1 MKLIASSSYL
11 PNKIVMNKELSEKLG
26 VTEEFIEKRTGIK
39 QRYFT
44 ENETIEE
51 MAIKATEKL
60 IEKTKISIETI
71 DLIIVATTSTNKIMP
86 GISNYVQKELKIPK
100 CICLDILA
108 GCAGYINAVDIA
120 QLYMKA
126 GKVKRAIIIGADILS
141 KCTNE
146 SDVGTA
152 IILADGM
159 GATLYEAS
167 DNLYYS
173 NIQSIPDNNDIL
185 EYNLNN
191 KIKMDGLAIYKYAV
205 TETVKN
211 IQQLLLE
218 ANEKIENIK
227 YIIPHQSNLKIILAI
242 ASRLKIE
249 REKIFTNIETV
260 GNTFCASIPIALEQ
274 ILDNNLLNQGDKIIL
289 LGYGGGL
296 NTGSILLEGAVVSTS
311 HTNRNKIKI
320 DV

>member
-108 GCAGYINAVDIA
+108 G
-120 QLYMKA
+120 
-126 GKVKRAIIIGADILS
+126 
-141 KCTNE
+141 
-146 SDVGTA
+146 
-152 IILADGM
+152 
-159 GATLYEAS
+159 
-167 DNLYYS
+167 
-173 NIQSIPDNNDIL
+173 
-185 EYNLNN
+185 
-191 KIKMDGLAIYKYAV
+191 
-205 TETVKN
+205 
-211 IQQLLLE
+211 
-218 ANEKIENIK
+218 
-227 YIIPHQSNLKIILAI
+227 
-242 ASRLKIE
+242 
-249 REKIFTNIETV
+249 
-260 GNTFCASIPIALEQ
+260 
-274 ILDNNLLNQGDKIIL
+274 
-289 LGYGGGL
+289 
-296 NTGSILLEGAVVSTS
+296 
-311 HTNRNKIKI
+311 
-320 DV
+320 

>member
-39 QRYFT
+39 QRYLA

-51 MAIKATEKL
+51 MVIKATEKL
-60 IEKTKISIETI
+60 IEKTKISIEAI

-86 GISNYVQKELKIPK
+86 GISNHVQKKLKIPK

-152 IILADGM
+152 IILADGV

-173 NIQSIPDNNDIL
+173 NIQAIPDINDIL
-185 EYNLNN
+185 EYKLNN

-205 TETVKN
+205 TDTVKN
-211 IQQLLLE
+211 ITKLLE
-218 ANEKIENIK
+218 KNEIAMEEIT
-227 YIIPHQSNLKIILAI
+227 YVIPHQSNSRILSSMATKLKLP
-242 ASRLKIE
+242 SGKMYSNVE
-249 REKIFTNIETV
+249 EY
-260 GNTFCASIPIALEQ
+260 GNTFCASIPIALDDMFKQNKLKENDKV
-274 ILDNNLLNQGDKIIL
+274 ILI
-289 LGYGGGL
+289 GYGGGL
-296 NTGSILLEGAVVSTS
+296 NTGSILLEL
-311 HTNRNKIKI
+311 
-320 DV
+320 

>member
-152 IILADGM
+152 IILADGV

-205 TETVKN
+205 TDTVKN
-211 IQQLLLE
+211 ITKLLE
-218 ANEKIENIK
+218 KNEIAMEDIT
-227 YIIPHQSNLKIILAI
+227 YVIPHQSNSRILSSMATKLKLP
-242 ASRLKIE
+242 SGKMYSNVE
-249 REKIFTNIETV
+249 EY
-260 GNTFCASIPIALEQ
+260 GNTFCASIPIALDDMFKQNKLKENDKV
-274 ILDNNLLNQGDKIIL
+274 ILI
-289 LGYGGGL
+289 GYGGGL
-296 NTGSILLEGAVVSTS
+296 NTGSILLEL
-311 HTNRNKIKI
+311 
-320 DV
+320 

>member
-86 GISNYVQKELKIPK
+86 GISNYVQKELKISK

-126 GKVKRAIIIGADILS
+126 GKVKRAIIIGADIL
-141 KCTNE
+141 
-146 SDVGTA
+146 
-152 IILADGM
+152 
-159 GATLYEAS
+159 
-167 DNLYYS
+167 
-173 NIQSIPDNNDIL
+173 
-185 EYNLNN
+185 
-191 KIKMDGLAIYKYAV
+191 
-205 TETVKN
+205 
-211 IQQLLLE
+211 
-218 ANEKIENIK
+218 
-227 YIIPHQSNLKIILAI
+227 
-242 ASRLKIE
+242 
-249 REKIFTNIETV
+249 
-260 GNTFCASIPIALEQ
+260 
-274 ILDNNLLNQGDKIIL
+274 
-289 LGYGGGL
+289 
-296 NTGSILLEGAVVSTS
+296 
-311 HTNRNKIKI
+311 
-320 DV
+320 

>member
-39 QRYFT
+39 QRYLA

-51 MAIKATEKL
+51 MVIKATEKL

-86 GISNYVQKELKIPK
+86 GISNHVQKKLKIPK

-126 GKVKRAIIIGADILS
+126 GRAIIIGADILS

-152 IILADGM
+152 IILADGV

-173 NIQSIPDNNDIL
+173 NIQSIPDTNDIL
-185 EYNLNN
+185 EYKLNN

-274 ILDNNLLNQGDKIIL
+274 ILDNNLLKQGDKIIL

-296 NTGSILLEGAVVSTS
+296 NTGSILLEARLFRPVILIE
-311 HTNRNKIKI
+311 IK
-320 DV
+320 

>member
-39 QRYFT
+39 QRYLA

-51 MAIKATEKL
+51 MVIKATEKL

-86 GISNYVQKELKIPK
+86 GISNHVQKKLKIPK

-152 IILADGM
+152 IILADGV

-173 NIQSIPDNNDIL
+173 NIQSIPDTNDIL
-185 EYNLNN
+185 EYKLNN
-191 KIKMDGLAIYKYAV
+191 KISEEMYERLFSKL
-205 TETVKN
+205 KN
-211 IQQLLLE
+211 EIKQKENEYIEIKKQKEE
-218 ANEKIENIK
+218 AKQDDTEKIKSVVQNFLSLNKATSEIMK
-227 YIIPHQSNLKIILAI
+227 VIINKIEIHQDKQVDLYFNFKQLNNLK
-242 ASRLKIE
+242 
-249 REKIFTNIETV
+249 EKI
-260 GNTFCASIPIALEQ
+260 
-274 ILDNNLLNQGDKIIL
+274 
-289 LGYGGGL
+289 
-296 NTGSILLEGAVVSTS
+296 
-311 HTNRNKIKI
+311 
-320 DV
+320 